1 MGAFLTHCGWNSV
14 LEGLSAGVVMLT
26 WPISGDQFTNANL
39 LVDQLGV
46 SIRVSVSGGSDNV
59 PNSAKLGRLLAK
71 SVDEN
76 ETLPE
81 KDRAMRLRDAALSA
95 VTGNFKRDLD
105 EFVKRLHNKL
115 NDFNSLEHSHA
126 REVDRSTK

>member
-1 MGAFLTHCGWNSV
+1 MVDHL
-14 LEGLSAGVVMLT
+14 GL
-26 WPISGDQFTNANL
+26 
-39 LVDQLGV
+39 
-46 SIRVSVSGGSDNV
+46 SIRVGVDAGSDNV
-59 PNSAKLGRLLAK
+59 PNSAELGRLLAK

-81 KDRAMRLRDAALSA
+81 TDRAMKLRDAALSA
-95 VTGNFKRDLD
+95 VTGNSKRDLD

-126 REVDRSTK
+126 REVDRSTN